1 MSAQVLAGLRFA
13 PILPWPLVAGLGAIC
28 LLALGAAIRRRA
40 PGVAWRGLAFA
51 VVLGWLAGPRLVQ
64 ENRTPLPDI
73 GILVIDQTASMQV
86 GARSALAEAARAAL
100 QAQVPSPSG
109 GHAANVELR
118 TVTVPEAGQDGT
130 RLFAAIDRAVA
141 SVPHAQLAGIVVVS
155 DGMVHDVPAASNPY
169 GVPIHVLLTAAHEET
184 DRRLRLI
191 EAPAYGVVGKSVK
204 LIFSVDDLGVANPR
218 GEVSVTIR
226 RDGEPP
232 RVVATAVGQPYSL
245 DLPITREG
253 PSVIELTA
261 ATLPGEASTLNNRA
275 VVEVNGVRDRL
286 RVLLVSGE
294 PHAGERTWRRLLKA
308 DPSVD
313 LVHFTILRPPEKDD
327 LTPLNELALIAFPTR
342 ELFQQKIGEFDLII
356 LDRFQNRGIL
366 PLQYLRNIA
375 DYVKR
380 GGALLMSVG
389 PEFAGPTSLD
399 DSPLH
404 AILPAHPVISAADG
418 GDGGDSVVEGGF
430 RPLVTALGSRH
441 PVTAALPGWHSDRA
455 PDWGQWYRRIAVGT
469 AQGETLMTAAADG
482 APLLLLDHVG
492 RGRVAL
498 LLSDQIWL
506 WSRGHE
512 GGGPQAELLRRVA
525 HWLMR
530 QPALEEN
537 ALEAK
542 ITPGAGP
549 GAGPG
554 AEPGA
559 SLGGGQLSITRRSL
573 QDAMPPPV
581 RITRPDGQTQTLPLV
596 ARGPGVATLQLPA
609 SLSGV
614 WQVSDGTRT
623 AYAAAGT
630 ADPREISDLRATASV
645 LAPVVAGSG
654 GSFHWLAAADAG
666 GAAPELRRT
675 EAGRAASG
683 AHWIG
688 LPARDAHVVT
698 ALDAIPILPDWL
710 ALALL
715 LGLVLLAWWREA
727 A

>member
-1 MSAQVLAGLRFA
+1 MSSQVLAGLRFA
-13 PILPWPLVAGLGAIC
+13 PILPWPLVAGLGVIC
-28 LLALGAAIRRRA
+28 LLALGIAIWRRA

-51 VVLGWLAGPRLVQ
+51 VVLLWLAGPRLVQ

-86 GARSALAEAARAAL
+86 GARAALAEAARAAL
-100 QAQVPSPSG
+100 QAQVSSPAG
-109 GHAANVELR
+109 ARAANVELR
-118 TVTVPEAGQDGT
+118 VITVPEAGQDGT

-141 SVPHAQLAGIVVVS
+141 LVPHAQLAGIVVVS
-155 DGMVHDVPAASNPY
+155 DGMVHDAPAASNPY
-169 GVPIHVLLTAAHEET
+169 GVPIHVLLTGAHEET

-204 LIFSVDDLGVANPR
+204 LVFSVDDLGVANPR
-218 GEVSVTIR
+218 GEASVTIR
-226 RDGEPP
+226 RDGDPSYM
-232 RVVATAVGQPYSL
+232 VTTAIGQPYSL

-261 ATLPGEASTLNNRA
+261 APLPGEASALNNRA

-375 DYVKR
+375 DYVRR

-389 PEFAGPTSLD
+389 PEFTGPTSLD

-404 AILPAHPVISAADG
+404 AILPAHPVIAANEG
-418 GDGGDSVVEGGF
+418 GDGGDSVIEGGF

-455 PDWGQWYRRIAVGT
+455 PDWGQWYRRIAVGA
-469 AQGETLMTAAADG
+469 AQGESLMTATADG
-482 APLLLLDHVG
+482 APLLLLDHVD

-506 WSRGHE
+506 WSRAHE

-542 ITPGAGP
+542 ITAGAGP
-549 GAGPG
+549 GAN
-554 AEPGA
+554 
-559 SLGGGQLSITRRSL
+559 LGDGQLSITRRSL

-596 ARGPGVATLQLPA
+596 PRGPGVASLQLPA
-609 SLSGV
+609 SMPGV
-614 WQVSDGTRT
+614 WQVSDGTRI

-630 ADPREISDLRATASV
+630 ADPLEISDLRATASI
-645 LAPVVAGSG
+645 LAPIVAGSG
-654 GSFHWLAAADAG
+654 GSVHWLAAADAS

-675 EAGRAASG
+675 DTGRAASG
-683 AHWIG
+683 THWIG

-698 ALDAIPILPDWL
+698 ALDTIPVLPDWL